1 MPPTI
6 NLLEDIEDKKIPDTC
21 KGLFWRGNVSSYITD
36 NGLTIGVKKT
46 LRFLKKMS
54 CPGCKHCGWVLDF
67 IDEDIGNDSLLDYI
81 GEIEKGA
88 IYTHEVDGDSEGI
101 DGIYFVKVKG

>member
-1 MPPTI
+1 MPPLTI
-6 NLLEDIEDKKIPDTC
+6 NLLEDKKIKDSC
-21 KGLFWRGNVSSYITD
+21 KGLFWRGNVSTYVTD

-54 CPGCKHCGWVLDF
+54 CSGCEYCGWVMDF
-67 IDEDIGNDSLLDYI
+67 IDEDIANDSLLDYI

-88 IYTHEVDGDSEGI
+88 IYTYVVDGDREGI
-101 DGIYFVKVKG
+101 DGIYFEKVEE